1 MKQIEIKDVS
11 YKIKNKTILSNI
23 NLEFNKGIFYSI
35 IGPNGS
41 GKSTIVRAIANELDL
56 SNGQISIMSKVRE
69 DLHQKDFA
77 QIISIL
83 RQFIEIEEYINVYE
97 LLTYGRAMHKSIFRA
112 LNNEDRVI
120 IDEIVTKTKIEELLD
135 RDITSLSGGEKQRV
149 LLAMCL
155 IAKPKVLILDEPT
168 NHLDIK
174 FQIELLNIIKQIN
187 VEENTTV
194 ICIIH
199 DINLAIKFSD
209 EIIVLK
215 DGQIIANGLSKDIIN
230 EEMIYDVFEVSSK
243 IYHNKNDIHVDYI
256 I

>member
-120 IDEIVTKTKIEELLD
+120 IDEIVTKTKILQWKSRNFKKFLL
-135 RDITSLSGGEKQRV
+135 LSFYIY
-149 LLAMCL
+149 L
-155 IAKPKVLILDEPT
+155 ISIR
-168 NHLDIK
+168 
-174 FQIELLNIIKQIN
+174 
-187 VEENTTV
+187 
-194 ICIIH
+194 
-199 DINLAIKFSD
+199 S
-209 EIIVLK
+209 
-215 DGQIIANGLSKDIIN
+215 
-230 EEMIYDVFEVSSK
+230 Y
-243 IYHNKNDIHVDYI
+243 
-256 I
+256 